1 MRPREDNLYVRTGI
15 YGVRNKISGKVYIGQ
30 TTYDFGDR
38 RDYHFSRLRKN
49 KHPVKEMQKD
59 YNEVGGANFEF
70 IVLHDLQDGEQI
82 DDLERAYI
90 ADYKAKGLSYNA
102 VNGGRKGFTAVPHSP
117 EVRKHIGELNRIRM
131 TGSKLPEEQKKHM
144 SEAQKARCAR
154 MTDEEKQKV
163 VARLVAANKDR
174 TWTEEQRQAMRDEQK
189 TKPRGAKYTVEQVK
203 EMRKMYEENHL
214 TITDIAHIMEIP
226 RGTVDQIVNY
236 RRWKHIS

>member
-1 MRPREDNLYVRTGI
+1 MRPREDNLYIRTGI

-38 RDYHFSRLRKN
+38 RDYHFSRLRKD

-174 TWTEEQRQAMRDEQK
+174 AWTEAQRQAMRDEQK

-236 RRWKHIS
+236 RRWKYIS